1 MNGRKWR
8 KKPSEELIKLMEE
21 SVDLK
26 LYLIHE
32 RGPLSLTFQD
42 EMGKKFEI
50 NIGNEISCSCG
61 GGKIE
66 HCSHTLF
73 ALNKI
78 YKIPFNNPL
87 ILQLQFTDQELDTLM
102 EKKKKRS
109 ENKKAKESKK
119 IHHKKKTKEKDP
131 NSNQMSLLDDPVC
144 PICQE
149 NMYTNEGIYFCKKS
163 CGHNFHIGCLKVF
176 IKHKKD
182 TDMVV
187 SCPMCRA
194 KWEEEEYIKPLMEI
208 RQNKCTKFHKGID
221 CSNCQRTNI
230 KFERFHCLNC
240 EKYDLC
246 IECFA
251 AEIHKEKNHSFIF
264 KKHNED
270 KWAGC
275 NYINKLDDFEDE
287 DEKEDL
293 NNNKFNNNSNKNNIY
308 IPINISL
315 TNYLTNCLPDYKN
328 DGSFQIKMDEVG
340 NGNAPE
346 NNINNVN
353 NNQQN
358 EEEQNNI
365 NNLRL
370 ENNMPR
376 PIIISPKCAICK
388 SPSKL
393 DYGRH
398 NAKTLEFLM
407 LKYLPSCQH
416 IIHVKC
422 CEKAFRLISY
432 EKRNKF
438 LVVSQ
443 YFNKCRHDNTPIF
456 PGLLS
461 INLIY
466 EKDKKPS
473 TVNNSVRNNNKSQNK
488 LRPIT
493 PVDENLIPGIFN
505 IKNSMVNNNIINKR
519 IQGSSSMA
527 KKKLIEKLL
536 REAQLE
542 KEQNMGFGLNI
553 QKVNFGGQNDIQK
566 YEMEVI
572 NKGSYNE
579 KMKRKGMVGKIPYTQ
594 LHKIKKTEHI
604 IINNINKK
612 KTIKEDKKSIKD
624 SQGEHK
630 TNALVNAGASLIV
643 QKYNAR
649 PVRCEGPAKVTLSP
663 LLINLPMDDN

>member
-42 EMGKKFEI
+42 ESGKKYEI

-66 HCSHTLF
+66 HCAHTLF

-87 ILQLQFTDQELDTLM
+87 ILQLQFTDQELNKLM
-102 EKKKKRS
+102 EKKKKKT

-119 IHHKKKTKEKDP
+119 IRKKKVKLKDD

-149 NMYTNEGIYFCKKS
+149 DMYTNEGIFFCKKS

-176 IKHKKD
+176 IKHKKE
-182 TDMVV
+182 TEMVV

-194 KWEEEEYIKPLMEI
+194 KWEEGDYIKELMEI
-208 RQNKCTKFHKGID
+208 RQNKCNKFHKGID
-221 CSNCQRTNI
+221 CANCQRTNL

-240 EKYDLC
+240 ENYDLC
-246 IECFA
+246 IECFSS
-251 AEIHKEKNHSFIF
+251 EIHKDKNHCFIF

-270 KWAGC
+270 KWTGC
-275 NYINKLDDFEDE
+275 EYLNKYDDYEEEEIED
-287 DEKEDL
+287 
-293 NNNKFNNNSNKNNIY
+293 NKYNNNSNKNNLNY
-308 IPINISL
+308 LPINISL
-315 TNYLTNCLPDYKN
+315 THFLTNCLPDYKN
-328 DGSFQIKMDEVG
+328 DGSFQIKMDEIG
-340 NGNAPE
+340 NSNIPDNINAN
-346 NNINNVN
+346 NNI
-353 NNQQN
+353 QQN
-358 EEEQNNI
+358 QEDQNNI
-365 NNLRL
+365 NNLVL
-370 ENNMPR
+370 ENNIQR
-376 PIIISPKCAICK
+376 PVIISPKCAICK

-407 LKYLPSCQH
+407 LKYLPSCHH
-416 IIHVKC
+416 IMHVKC

-443 YFNKCRHDNTPIF
+443 HFNKCRHDNIPIF
-456 PGLLS
+456 QGLLN

-466 EKDKKPS
+466 EKDKKTATGNTS
-473 TVNNSVRNNNKSQNK
+473 IRNNNKSLTNI
-488 LRPIT
+488 RAIT
-493 PVDENLIPGIFN
+493 PVDEKCIPGIFN
-505 IKNSMVNNNIINKR
+505 IKNGMNNIIMNR
-519 IQGSSSMA
+519 RFQGSSSSMA

-536 REAQLE
+536 REAQIE

-553 QKVNFGGQNDIQK
+553 QKINFGEQNDIHK
-566 YEMEVI
+566 YEMEMI

-579 KMKRKGMVGKIPYTQ
+579 KIKRKGMIGKIPYTQ

-604 IINNINKK
+604 VLNNVNKK
-612 KTIKEDKKSIKD
+612 TNKEDKKFIKD
-624 SQGEHK
+624 SQNENK
-630 TNALVNAGASLIV
+630 ANVLANAGASLIV

-649 PVRCEGPAKVTLSP
+649 PIRCEGPSKVSLSP
-663 LLINLPMDDN
+663 LLINLPIDDK

>member
-8 KKPSEELIKLMEE
+8 KKASEELIKLMEE

-42 EMGKKFEI
+42 EQGKKFEI

-66 HCSHTLF
+66 HCAHTLF

-78 YKIPFNNPL
+78 YKIPYNNPL
-87 ILQLQFTDQELDTLM
+87 ILQLQYTDQELNTLM
-102 EKKKKRS
+102 EKKNKKS

-119 IHHKKKTKEKDP
+119 IHRKKKAKDKDP

-149 NMYTNEGIYFCKKS
+149 DMYSNEGIFFCKKS

-194 KWEEEEYIKPLMEI
+194 KWEEDEYIKPLMEI
-208 RQNKCTKFHKGID
+208 KQNKCTKNHKGIN

-240 EKYDLC
+240 DNYDLC
-246 IECFA
+246 IECFG
-251 AEIHKEKNHSFIF
+251 AEIHREKNHNFIF

-270 KWAGC
+270 KWTGC
-275 NYINKLDDFEDE
+275 EYNNKFEDDE
-287 DEKEDL
+287 DENEDE
-293 NNNKFNNNSNKNNIY
+293 NKNNNSNKNNLY
-308 IPINISL
+308 YSPKNISL
-315 TNYLTNCLPDYKN
+315 TNFLTNCLPDYKN
-328 DGSFQIKMDEVG
+328 DGTFQIKMDEVG
-340 NGNAPE
+340 NGNASE
-346 NNINNVN
+346 NSNNIQNNNN
-353 NNQQN
+353 NNQQEDN
-358 EEEQNNI
+358 QNNI
-365 NNLRL
+365 NDLRL
-370 ENNMPR
+370 ENNMER
-376 PIIISPKCAICK
+376 PVIISPKCAICK

-393 DYGRH
+393 DYGRY

-407 LKYLPSCQH
+407 LKYLPNCQH
-416 IIHVKC
+416 IMHVKC

-432 EKRNKF
+432 EKRNKY

-443 YFNKCRHDNTPIF
+443 YFNKCRHDNSPIF

-466 EKDKKPS
+466 EKDKKPTTGGS
-473 TVNNSVRNNNKSQNK
+473 NSIRSSNKSQSK

-493 PVDENLIPGIFN
+493 PVDEMGLPGIYN
-505 IKNSMVNNNIINKR
+505 IKGSANYMAGKR
-519 IQGSSSMA
+519 IPASNSMA
-527 KKKLIEKLL
+527 KKRLIEKLL
-536 REAQLE
+536 KEAKME
-542 KEQNMGFGLNI
+542 REQNMGFGLNI
-553 QKVNFGGQNDIQK
+553 QKVNFGGENDIHK

-579 KMKRKGMVGKIPYTQ
+579 KLKRKGMVGKIPYNQ
-594 LHKIKKTEHI
+594 IHKVKKTEHI

-612 KTIKEDKKSIKD
+612 TMKEDRKSIKET
-624 SQGEHK
+624 QNENK
-630 TNALVNAGASLIV
+630 TNVLANAGASLIV

-649 PVRCEGPAKVTLSP
+649 PVRYEGPTKVSLSP
-663 LLINLPMDDN
+663 LLINLPLNDNNNL

>member
-8 KKPSEELIKLMEE
+8 KKASEELIKLMEE

-42 EMGKKFEI
+42 EQGKKFEI

-66 HCSHTLF
+66 HCAHTLF

-102 EKKKKRS
+102 EKKKKKS
-109 ENKKAKESKK
+109 EDKKAKESKK
-119 IHHKKKTKEKDP
+119 IRRKKKSKEKDLI
-131 NSNQMSLLDDPVC
+131 SNQMSLIDDPVC

-149 NMYTNEGIYFCKKS
+149 DMYSNEGIYFCKPS

-182 TDMVV
+182 TEMVV

-208 RQNKCTKFHKGID
+208 RQNKCNKPHKGIN

-240 EKYDLC
+240 ENYDLC
-246 IECFA
+246 IECFV
-251 AEIHKEKNHSFIF
+251 AEIHKEKNHFFIF
-264 KKHNED
+264 KKHCED

-275 NYINKLDDFEDE
+275 DYLNKFDDFEDE
-287 DEKEDL
+287 EENDD
-293 NNNKFNNNSNKNNIY
+293 NNKNKIYNNSNKNDLNY
-308 IPINISL
+308 VQKNISL
-315 TNYLTNCLPDYKN
+315 TNYLMNCLPDYKN
-328 DGSFQIKMDEVG
+328 DGTFQIKMDEVG
-340 NGNAPE
+340 NSNSVE
-346 NNINNVN
+346 NNNNLSN
-353 NNQQN
+353 RQQN
-358 EEEQNNI
+358 EEEQNDI
-365 NNLRL
+365 NNLYL
-370 ENNMPR
+370 ENNMQR
-376 PIIISPKCAICK
+376 PVIISPKCAICK

-443 YFNKCRHDNTPIF
+443 NFNKCRHDNINIF
-456 PGLLS
+456 PGLSS

-466 EKDKKPS
+466 ERDRKPS
-473 TVNNSVRNNNKSQNK
+473 TGINNIRNNNKSQNK
-488 LRPIT
+488 IRAIT
-493 PVDENLIPGIFN
+493 PADEKSLPVLFN
-505 IKNSMVNNNIINKR
+505 IKNTMNNNNMNKR
-519 IQGSSSMA
+519 IQGSNSMA
-527 KKKLIEKLL
+527 KKRLIEKLL
-536 REAQLE
+536 REAQIE

-553 QKVNFGGQNDIQK
+553 QKINFGGQNDIHK

-594 LHKIKKTEHI
+594 LHKVKKTEHI
-604 IINNINKK
+604 ILDNINKK
-612 KTIKEDKKSIKD
+612 ANTIKKKNIKD
-624 SQGEHK
+624 SQTEHK

-649 PVRCEGPAKVTLSP
+649 PVRCEGPSKVSLSP
-663 LLINLPMDDN
+663 LLINLPINDN

>member
-42 EMGKKFEI
+42 EQGKKYEI

-66 HCSHTLF
+66 HCAHTLF

-87 ILQLQFTDQELDTLM
+87 ILQLQFTDQELETLM
-102 EKKKKRS
+102 EKKKKKT
-109 ENKKAKESKK
+109 EDKKAKESKK
-119 IHHKKKTKEKDP
+119 VHNKKKSKEKGQ

-149 NMYTNEGIYFCKKS
+149 DMYSNEGIYFCKPS
-163 CGHNFHIGCLKVF
+163 CGHNFHVGCLKVF

-182 TDMVV
+182 TEMVV

-208 RQNKCTKFHKGID
+208 RGNKCTKIHKGID
-221 CSNCQRTNI
+221 CANCQRTNI

-240 EKYDLC
+240 ENYNLC
-246 IECFA
+246 IECFG
-251 AEIHKEKNHSFIF
+251 AEIHKEKNHNFIF
-264 KKHNED
+264 KRHSED
-270 KWAGC
+270 KWSGC
-275 NYINKLDDFEDE
+275 DYVNKLEDYEEE
-287 DEKEDL
+287 DEKDDY
-293 NNNKFNNNSNKNNIY
+293 NKINNNSNKNNLNY
-308 IPINISL
+308 IHINISL
-315 TNYLTNCLPDYKN
+315 THFLMNCLPNFKN
-328 DGSFQIKMDEVG
+328 DGTFQIKMDEVG
-340 NGNAPE
+340 NSNAPE
-346 NNINNVN
+346 NNNQNNI
-353 NNQQN
+353 QHN
-358 EEEQNNI
+358 EEEQNDI
-365 NNLRL
+365 NNLYL
-370 ENNMPR
+370 ENNMQR
-376 PIIISPKCAICK
+376 PVIISPKCAICK

-407 LKYLPSCQH
+407 LKYLPNCQH
-416 IIHVKC
+416 ILHVKC
-422 CEKAFRLISY
+422 CEKAFKLISY

-443 YFNKCRHDNTPIF
+443 YFNKCRHDNTLIF
-456 PGLLS
+456 PGLAS

-473 TVNNSVRNNNKSQNK
+473 TGNNNIRNSNKSSNK
-488 LRPIT
+488 IRAIT
-493 PVDENLIPGIFN
+493 PAEDNILPGLFN
-505 IKNSMVNNNIINKR
+505 IKNSMNNNIVNKR

-527 KKKLIEKLL
+527 KKKLIQKLL
-536 REAQLE
+536 REAEIE

-553 QKVNFGGQNDIQK
+553 QKINFGGQNDIHK

-594 LHKIKKTEHI
+594 LHKVKKTEHI
-604 IINNINKK
+604 VLNNINKK
-612 KTIKEDKKSIKD
+612 SDNNEKKAIKESHA
-624 SQGEHK
+624 EHK
-630 TNALVNAGASLIV
+630 TNVLANAGASLII

-649 PVRCEGPAKVTLSP
+649 PIRCEGPSKVSLSP
-663 LLINLPMDDN
+663 LLINLPTNDN